1 MSVFSLL
8 DICQKKYYQGKSSKS
23 ISENLDEG
31 VVITE
36 NSDRIIKSET
46 LYDNKKRPFILRG
59 KLDAYIKHKNF
70 YTVVDFKTSSMSLD
84 KAPMYS
90 AQLHSYAL
98 MLENPSDKEKIISPV
113 KTLGLFCFSPNQ
125 VIDHKKG
132 SNTFQMNA
140 RWAEVKR
147 DDKGFFSYVT
157 SVLDLLHGE
166 IKAVRNPKC
175 TVCAFVDRH
184 LANEK
189 KQS

>member
-1 MSVFSLL
+1 
-8 DICQKKYYQGKSSKS
+8 
-23 ISENLDEG
+23 
-31 VVITE
+31 
-36 NSDRIIKSET
+36 
-46 LYDNKKRPFILRG
+46 
-59 KLDAYIKHKNF
+59 
-70 YTVVDFKTSSMSLD
+70 MSLD

-113 KTLGLFCFSPNQ
+113 KALGLFCFSPNQ

-166 IKAVRNPKC
+166 TEATKKPNCPTC
-175 TVCAFVDRH
+175 TFIDKH
-184 LANEK
+184 LNNAK
-189 KQS
+189 KQNEPVI

>member
-1 MSVFSLL
+1 
-8 DICQKKYYQGKSSKS
+8 
-23 ISENLDEG
+23 
-31 VVITE
+31 
-36 NSDRIIKSET
+36 
-46 LYDNKKRPFILRG
+46 
-59 KLDAYIKHKNF
+59 
-70 YTVVDFKTSSMSLD
+70 MSLD

-147 DDKGFFSYVT
+147 DDKGFVALDSYET
-157 SVLDLLHGE
+157 GKNALYPGLQEHGRKRGNVLLYVQLQNH
-166 IKAVRNPKC
+166 
-175 TVCAFVDRH
+175 
-184 LANEK
+184 
-189 KQS
+189 

>member
-1 MSVFSLL
+1 
-8 DICQKKYYQGKSSKS
+8 
-23 ISENLDEG
+23 
-31 VVITE
+31 
-36 NSDRIIKSET
+36 
-46 LYDNKKRPFILRG
+46 
-59 KLDAYIKHKNF
+59 
-70 YTVVDFKTSSMSLD
+70 MSLD

-98 MLENPSDKEKIISPV
+98 MLENPSDNEKIISPV
-113 KTLGLFCFSPNQ
+113 KALGLFCFSPNQ

-147 DDKGFFSYVT
+147 DDKGRIIVNKKFQT
-157 SVLDLLHGE
+157 SVLDLLHVE
-166 IKAVRNPKC
+166 IKAFRNPKC